1 MITRKLTKEQEVIV
15 EVAEYIGRNYIAPH
29 AIEWDEEERFDP
41 MPIRAMAKADL
52 FGLLI
57 PKEYGGL
64 GFGSTET
71 CLAMETISKY
81 CPGVATTFAAGCLG
95 ALPLLVGGTKAQK
108 EKYLPL
114 IAKGEALCAFALT
127 EPQAGSDAAAIKTTA
142 RKDGDYYV
150 LNGVKAWITNGGIA
164 DIYVIIALTDP
175 KKGPRGA
182 SAFIVHKNDPGLVP
196 GKKEKKMGLRASA
209 TTEILLM
216 DCRIP
221 KERLIG
227 REGMGFILAVKSLDI
242 ARPGVAAQAIGL
254 AQGAMEVSLLHT
266 KRRIQF
272 GQPVYNFQAV
282 SHTFA
287 EMASR
292 IEAARSLLYDVCRMI
307 DAGAKNISGPSAM
320 VKYFATEMAMWVSER
335 AVQMMGGLGYS
346 RDSLAQKYMRD
357 AKCLQIYE
365 GTNEI
370 QKNILARELAKIYQ
384 NEEETR

>member
-1 MITRKLTKEQEVIV
+1 MIERKLTKEQQVVV
-15 EVAEYIGRNYIAPH
+15 EVANYIGRNYIAPH
-29 AIEWDEEERFDP
+29 AIEWDEKEVYDP
-41 MPIRAMAKADL
+41 TPIKAMAQADL

-71 CLAMETISKY
+71 ALAMETLSKY

-95 ALPLLVGGTKAQK
+95 ALPLLIGGTKAQK

-114 IAKGEALCAFALT
+114 IAQGKALCAFALT

-142 RKDGDYYV
+142 KKDGDHYI
-150 LNGVKAWITNGGIA
+150 LNGIKTWITNGGIA

-182 SAFIVHKNDPGLVP
+182 SAFIVHKNDPGFVP
-196 GKKEKKMGLRASA
+196 GRKEKKMGLRSSV
-209 TTEILLM
+209 TSELILM

-221 KERLIG
+221 KDRLIG
-227 REGMGFILAVKSLDI
+227 REGMGFILAVKALDL

-254 AQGAMEVSLLHT
+254 AQGAMEVSLLHA
-266 KRRIQF
+266 KRRVQF

-287 EMASR
+287 EMAAR
-292 IEAARSLLYDVCRMI
+292 LEAARSLLYDVTRMI
-307 DAGAKNISGPSAM
+307 DSKAKNISGASAM
-320 VKYFATEMAMWVSER
+320 VKFYATDMAMWVSER

-370 QKNILARELAKIYQ
+370 QKNVLARELAKIYQ
-384 NEEETR
+384 HEEAA